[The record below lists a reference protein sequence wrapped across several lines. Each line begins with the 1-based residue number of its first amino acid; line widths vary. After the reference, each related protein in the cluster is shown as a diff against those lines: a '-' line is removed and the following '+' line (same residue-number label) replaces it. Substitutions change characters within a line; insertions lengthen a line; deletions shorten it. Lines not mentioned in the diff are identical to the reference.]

1 MKISFP
7 LCVVGLLKKQK
18 HNLEKFIL
26 NCINKK
32 IDNEQELS
40 DFIIWTKCDAN

>member
-7 LCVVGLLKKQK
+7 LCVVGLLKKKKKTQ
-18 HNLEKFIL
+18 LGE

-32 IDNEQELS
+32 IDNE
-40 DFIIWTKCDAN
+40 